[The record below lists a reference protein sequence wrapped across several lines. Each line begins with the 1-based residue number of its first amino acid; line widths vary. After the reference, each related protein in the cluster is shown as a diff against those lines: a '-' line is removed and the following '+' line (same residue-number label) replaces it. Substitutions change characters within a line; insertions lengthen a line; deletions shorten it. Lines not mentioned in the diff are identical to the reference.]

1 MVAEQNNT
9 IAEEK
14 NMHTADLKEDKAMGK
29 RVGVTVTRWGHGTGP
44 VCRHDWFDHCLQPD

>member
-29 RVGVTVTRWGHGTGP
+29 RVGVTVLVLFVVMIG
-44 VCRHDWFDHCLQPD
+44 LIIASNLIS